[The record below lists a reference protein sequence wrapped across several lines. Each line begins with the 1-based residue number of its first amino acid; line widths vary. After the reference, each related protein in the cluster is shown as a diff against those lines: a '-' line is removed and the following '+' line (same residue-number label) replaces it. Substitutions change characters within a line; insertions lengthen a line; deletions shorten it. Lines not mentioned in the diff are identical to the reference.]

1 MGRNTSNE
9 LLLGIAFIG
18 KSTKG
23 EQRRSPFLFTIIQ
36 IFIISI
42 QYNRYSYAVKMHTEI
57 IHTFETK
64 LVHVE

>member
-1 MGRNTSNE
+1 MGRNTSYE
-9 LLLGIAFIG
+9 LLLGIAFIE
-18 KSTKG
+18 KSTG
-23 EQRRSPFLFTIIQ
+23 EQKRSPFLFTIIQ

-57 IHTFETK
+57 IHTFETE